1 MHISEDLK
9 VQASWES
16 LYIHRGI
23 NPQGKQT
30 HRLTTCY
37 TICPRGCSSPSVCR
51 LFQKRGFSSRTQ
63 PASRDQSPW
72 LLCSKTYDGSREG
85 RSLGHP
91 GNPPKFK
98 GKAYTVGWGKN
109 LTKVPTASW
118 LLSCLQDR
126 NTPSVNRNSQIFY
139 FCWIGCPEIETKDI
153 WNFIVL
159 LAIIDPQYWLFPSS
173 AEK

>member
-1 MHISEDLK
+1 MGKPLHTRGYK
-9 VQASWES
+9 PTGQANPAPDHVLHRPSQRLLLSWYLQVDPEK
-16 LYIHRGI
+16 RFF
-23 NPQGKQT
+23 GKNT
-30 HRLTTCY
+30 ACT
-37 TICPRGCSSPSVCR
+37 P
-51 LFQKRGFSSRTQ
+51 
-63 PASRDQSPW
+63 RDQSPW
-72 LLCSKTYDGSREG
+72 LLCSKTCDGSREG
-85 RSLGHP
+85 TSLGHP
-91 GNPPKFK
+91 GNAPKFK

-139 FCWIGCPEIETKDI
+139 FCWIGCSEIETKGI